1 MAKKIFEVEISN
13 RGPRGYETA
22 ALLKMPATW
31 GEFNDALQKARIED
45 GRCCQNELTRI
56 EYPGI
61 QREMIGDNVD
71 LYELNLLAQ
80 RLSELSKDDQMG
92 MDGLLQIEKIHST
105 GPISLPRLINLTFN
119 ADICLLAPQ
128 VSNTQELG
136 ALLYEGEMLSDEAMA
151 LLDTTEPDSQFQN
164 ALLGVFGQKHQE
176 DFDGVFTSQGYVE
189 PGDEFKEVYRRGEI
203 APYFDHSGAPVVLEV
218 SKGYFDDPGYDNDK
232 TAILNL
238 PATDAAIWRAVEAVD
253 AASEEECAF
262 RCTDCLLPSLRDA
275 INDAIDEEGGI
286 GQINEFAQ
294 LLAQKNQIWDAND
307 LVKYKAL
314 LSVAGHPSLQDA
326 MQLMHGLDA
335 YELRPEVA
343 QTWEYAEA
351 ALREKY
357 PDLPEVL
364 VPNPAGRPGRS
375 ELLERDH
382 AVIDGLRPAPQETRQ
397 PATECSSQNS
407 RKRIPDLRLPD
418 VDRVSHESRSN
429 HVHEWD

>member
-218 SKGYFDDPGYDNDK
+218 SKGYFDDPSYDNDK

-294 LLAQKNQIWDAND
+294 LLAQKNQIWDAKD

-364 VPNPAGRPGRS
+364 FQTPQAGQVGR

-382 AVIDGLRPAPQETRQ
+382 AVITDYGLLRRKDGGQLPVFQPEQQENEITGPAF
-397 PATECSSQNS
+397 AGM
-407 RKRIPDLRLPD
+407 
-418 VDRVSHESRSN
+418 
-429 HVHEWD
+429 

>member
-136 ALLYEGEMLSDEAMA
+136 ALLYEGEMLSEEAMA
-151 LLDTTEPDSQFQN
+151 LVDTMEEDSSFRERLLE
-164 ALLGVFGQKHQE
+164 LLGEQHQE
-176 DFDGVFTSQGYVE
+176 EHSGVFTSRGYAE
-189 PGDEFKEVYRRGEI
+189 PGSDFKEVYRKGEMFCF
-203 APYFDHSGAPVVLEV
+203 AHPSAPVVLEV
-218 SKGYFDDPGYDNDK
+218 RKGFFDDPSYDNDK
-232 TAILNL
+232 TTILNL
-238 PATDAAIWRAVEAVD
+238 PASDAAIWRAVEAVD

-364 VPNPAGRPGRS
+364 FQTPQAGQVGR

-382 AVIDGLRPAPQETRQ
+382 AVITDYGLLRRKDGGQLPVFQPEQQENEITGPAF
-397 PATECSSQNS
+397 AGM
-407 RKRIPDLRLPD
+407 
-418 VDRVSHESRSN
+418 
-429 HVHEWD
+429 

>member
-218 SKGYFDDPGYDNDK
+218 SKGYFDDPGYDGK
-232 TAILNL
+232 TSSDESYGLIERQADAL
-238 PATDAAIWRAVEAVD
+238 AT
-253 AASEEECAF
+253 
-262 RCTDCLLPSLRDA
+262 
-275 INDAIDEEGGI
+275 
-286 GQINEFAQ
+286 
-294 LLAQKNQIWDAND
+294 
-307 LVKYKAL
+307 AL
-314 LSVAGHPSLQDA
+314 LMPIPQVKKCF
-326 MQLMHGLDA
+326 
-335 YELRPEVA
+335 YRLRPGKSKECLVTEMA
-343 QTWEYAEA
+343 RIFQVSKQAMRIRLEA
-351 ALREKY
+351 H
-357 PDLPEVL
+357 
-364 VPNPAGRPGRS
+364 N
-375 ELLERDH
+375 LL
-382 AVIDGLRPAPQETRQ
+382 
-397 PATECSSQNS
+397 
-407 RKRIPDLRLPD
+407 
-418 VDRVSHESRSN
+418 
-429 HVHEWD
+429 